1 MTRIAKGLMIV
12 GLLVLCLSGG
22 AVAAQELTGK
32 EIEDGSLTG
41 RDIKARTIS
50 ESHLTRA
57 LRNKL
62 TSRPQASPGPAGPQG
77 PQGLHGPPGPQGPR
91 GLAGADGRGQDG
103 APGLSAY
110 QIWQRNGGAGDE
122 AAFIA
127 SLKGD
132 PGPKGDT
139 GTAGPKGD
147 PGAAGPKGDTGA
159 PGPKGDDGASAYD
172 LWKTVAGN
180 TGDLQ
185 AFLDSL
191 VGPQGQRGPR
201 GLQGIQGA
209 TGQSAY
215 ELWKTFPG
223 NTGDEQAF
231 LASLVGPKG
240 DTGAQGPK
248 GDTGPQGPQGE
259 PGQDG
264 ANPAVAV
271 LANGD
276 AGWSFAGVPS
286 GGQGARLEGGE
297 LRIPGGFDGS
307 TAVGGIGIGRAYENL
322 PLSTLSALRYSFHV
336 NKRPN
341 DLSAPTL
348 HVTLLNANTG
358 TASGFA
364 NLVYEPYNNL
374 MTGVGQPYTLDARS
388 GKWWSS
394 RALNVGTADE
404 IARQAT
410 VSLDR
415 IAQTNPNAVVAGISV
430 TNGGSSSNTI
440 PVDEFDAGA
449 DELIVG
455 FGDAFTRYDFGG

>member
-1 MTRIAKGLMIV
+1 MVEAAKG
-12 GLLVLCLSGG
+12 
-22 AVAAQELTGK
+22 
-32 EIEDGSLTG
+32 
-41 RDIKARTIS
+41 
-50 ESHLTRA
+50 
-57 LRNKL
+57 N
-62 TSRPQASPGPAGPQG
+62 
-77 PQGLHGPPGPQGPR
+77 
-91 GLAGADGRGQDG
+91 
-103 APGLSAY
+103 
-110 QIWQRNGGAGDE
+110 
-122 AAFIA
+122 
-127 SLKGD
+127 KGD
-132 PGPKGDT
+132 
-139 GTAGPKGD
+139 
-147 PGAAGPKGDTGA
+147 
-159 PGPKGDDGASAYD
+159 
-172 LWKTVAGN
+172 
-180 TGDLQ
+180 
-185 AFLDSL
+185 
-191 VGPQGQRGPR
+191 
-201 GLQGIQGA
+201 

-231 LASLVGPKG
+231 LASLIGPKG
-240 DTGAQGPK
+240 DPGA
-248 GDTGPQGPQGE
+248 TGPQGPAGPTGPQGPAGPQGE

-276 AGWSFAGVPS
+276 AGWSFTGAPS

-307 TAVGGIGIGRAYENL
+307 TAVGGIGIGKAYENL
-322 PLSTLSALRYSFHV
+322 PLSTLSTLRYSFHV

-374 MTGVGQPYTLDARS
+374 TTGIGQPYTLDARS

-415 IAQTNPNAVVAGISV
+415 ISQTNPNAVVAGVSV

-440 PVDEFDAGA
+440 PVDDFDAGA

>member
-22 AVAAQELTGK
+22 AVAAQQLTGVD
-32 EIEDGSLTG
+32 IVDGTITG
-41 RDIKARTIS
+41 KDLDDGTVTGKDLKDGTVTSRDIRKASIS
-50 ESHLTRA
+50 ERLLANSLRA
-57 LRNKL
+57 KL
-62 TSRPQASPGPAGPQG
+62 TATPEPGPAGPQG
-77 PQGLHGPPGPQGPR
+77 P
-91 GLAGADGRGQDG
+91 
-103 APGLSAY
+103 
-110 QIWQRNGGAGDE
+110 
-122 AAFIA
+122 
-127 SLKGD
+127 KGD
-132 PGPKGDT
+132 
-139 GTAGPKGD
+139 
-147 PGAAGPKGDTGA
+147 
-159 PGPKGDDGASAYD
+159 
-172 LWKTVAGN
+172 
-180 TGDLQ
+180 
-185 AFLDSL
+185 
-191 VGPQGQRGPR
+191 
-201 GLQGIQGA
+201 

-215 ELWKTFPG
+215 ELWKTFPA

-231 LASLVGPKG
+231 LASLIGPKG
-240 DTGAQGPK
+240 DPGA
-248 GDTGPQGPQGE
+248 TGPQGPAGPTGPQGPAGPQGE

-276 AGWSFAGVPS
+276 AGWSFTGAPS

-307 TAVGGIGIGRAYENL
+307 TAVGGIGIGKAYENL
-322 PLSTLSALRYSFHV
+322 PLSTLSTLRYSFHV

-374 MTGVGQPYTLDARS
+374 TTGIGQPYTLDARS

-415 IAQTNPNAVVAGISV
+415 ISQTNPIAWWRAS
-430 TNGGSSSNTI
+430 
-440 PVDEFDAGA
+440 A
-449 DELIVG
+449 
-455 FGDAFTRYDFGG
+455 